1 MLPWLLTYSGTVTGP
16 VQTEPLKT
24 KTVQIR
30 SAQAVPIET
39 LELRRTA
46 GVHAKE
52 GDRVTVRYRFFDENR
67 VLVDSERMGFEF
79 SFTLGDGS
87 VPDVFDMGVSGLQL
101 KGFRRAR
108 VNPSALGDG
117 FESRWPEVKKSV
129 TFEVTLVGLSRPSS
143 P

>member
-16 VQTEPLKT
+16 VQTELLKT
-24 KTVQIR
+24 KTVEVR
-30 SAQAVPIET
+30 SSQAVAIET

-67 VLVDSERMGFEF
+67 VLVDSDRMGIEF
-79 SFTLGDGS
+79 TFTLGDGS
-87 VPDVFDMGVSGLQL
+87 VPDVFEMGVSGLQL

-108 VNPSALGDG
+108 VNSSALGDG

-129 TFEVTLVGLSRPSS
+129 TFEVILVGLSRPSS

>member
-24 KTVQIR
+24 KTVQVR
-30 SAQAVPIET
+30 SAQALAIET

-67 VLVDSERMGFEF
+67 VLVDSDRMGIEF
-79 SFTLGDGS
+79 TFTLGDGS
-87 VPDVFDMGVSGLQL
+87 VPDVFEMGVSGLQL